1 MEQSVGNEGSDDGFP
16 PEKPARK
23 IVTFDVNLHNGG
35 CEDRVTEALDEQ
47 DGKSE
52 IDTDADEQ
60 RVEVTFNPHEISA
73 EDLRDTL
80 SDLGYTVTV
89 VEAPTPAD

>member
-1 MEQSVGNEGSDDGFP
+1 
-16 PEKPARK
+16 
-23 IVTFDVNLHNGG
+23 VTFDVDLHGGG

-89 VEAPTPAD
+89 VEAPTPAN